1 MNQLLSLFLLLFS
14 FQAFAADRGL
24 EIARSISESNKGFGS
39 EQSDMTMVLIN
50 GDKKIE
56 RKMTSKTL
64 ETGKESSKS
73 LLEFLLP
80 KDVAGTKLLTW
91 SSESEEDSQWIY
103 LPAFKKIKRISSS
116 SKSSSFMGSEFTYE
130 DLRASILDKFTYKFI
145 KEEQKDGDTLW
156 IFEKYSKESSAYT
169 KQIVTASK
177 KYMNAIKVDF
187 YDRSNS
193 LLKVGEFSDF
203 KKFTAKGKDFWR
215 ANKVSMKN
223 KQTLKESEL
232 LISERELGKK
242 MSENDFRKNS
252 LK

>member
-1 MNQLLSLFLLLFS
+1 MNYLLSLLLLIFS
-14 FQAFAADRGL
+14 HSTFAADRGF
-24 EIARSISESNKGFGS
+24 EIAKSISDANKGYGS
-39 EQSDMTMVLIN
+39 EQSDMTMILIN

-56 RKMTSKTL
+56 RKMTSKTM
-64 ETGKESSKS
+64 ETGSESSKS

-91 SSESEEDSQWIY
+91 SFEDKEDSQWIY

-145 KEEQKDGDTLW
+145 KEEKQGDDTIW
-156 IFEKYSKESSAYT
+156 VFEKKSKEDSAYT
-169 KQIVTASK
+169 KQVVTASK
-177 KYMNAIKVDF
+177 KYMNAIKVEF
-187 YDRSNS
+187 FDRSNS

-203 KKFTAKGKDFWR
+203 KKFSAKGKDFWR
-215 ANKVSMKN
+215 ANKVAMRN

-232 LISERELGKK
+232 LIGSRVLGAKL
-242 MSENDFRKNS
+242 SENDFRKNA

>member
-1 MNQLLSLFLLLFS
+1 MNYLLPLFLLIFS
-14 FQAFAADRGL
+14 NFTYAADRGFD
-24 EIARSISESNKGFGS
+24 IAKSINEANKGYVS

-56 RKMTSKTL
+56 RKMTSKTM
-64 ETGKESSKS
+64 ETGKGSSKG

-91 SSESEEDSQWIY
+91 SFEDKEDSQWIY

-145 KEEQKDGDTLW
+145 KEEKKGEDVLW
-156 IFEKYSKESSAYT
+156 VFEKKSKESSAYT
-169 KQIVTASK
+169 KQVVTASK
-177 KYMNAIKVDF
+177 KYMNAIKVEF

-193 LLKVGEFSDF
+193 LLKVGDFSDF
-203 KKFTAKGKDFWR
+203 KKFSAKGKDFWR

-232 LISERELGKK
+232 IIASRILGAK
-242 MSENDFRKNS
+242 MSDNDFRKNS

>member
-1 MNQLLSLFLLLFS
+1 MNYLLPLFLSIFS
-14 FQAFAADRGL
+14 GFSIAADRGFD
-24 EIARSISESNKGFGS
+24 IAKSISDANKGYVS
-39 EQSDMTMVLIN
+39 EQSEMTMLLIN

-56 RKMTSKTL
+56 RKMTSKTM
-64 ETGKESSKS
+64 ETGKESSKG

-91 SSESEEDSQWIY
+91 SFEDKEDAQWIY

-145 KEEQKDGDTLW
+145 KEEKKGDDILW
-156 IFEKYSKESSAYT
+156 TFEKKSKEDSAYT
-169 KQIVTASK
+169 KQVVTASK
-177 KYMNAIKVDF
+177 KYMNAIRVEF

-193 LLKVGEFSDF
+193 LLKVGEFSNF
-203 KKFTAKGKDFWR
+203 KKYSSKGRDFWR
-215 ANKVSMKN
+215 ADKVSMKN

-232 LISERELGKK
+232 LISSRTLGAKI
-242 MSENDFRKNS
+242 SENEFRKNA

>member
-1 MNQLLSLFLLLFS
+1 MKYILSLIIVFTVQTAL
-14 FQAFAADRGL
+14 AERGL
-24 EIARSISESNKGFGS
+24 DIAKSISEANKGFKS
-39 EQSDMTMVLIN
+39 ESSEMTMVLKN

-56 RKMTSKTL
+56 RKMTSKTI
-64 ETGKESSKS
+64 ETGKGSSKS

-91 SSESEEDSQWIY
+91 SFEDQEDSQWIY

-130 DLRASILDKFTYKFI
+130 DLRASVLDKFTYKFI
-145 KEEQKDGDTLW
+145 KEEKKGDDIFW

-169 KQIVTASK
+169 KQVVTASQ
-177 KYMNAIKVDF
+177 KYMNVTQVDF
-187 YDRSNS
+187 FDRSGT
-193 LLKVGEFSDF
+193 LLKVGEFNGF
-203 KKFTAKGKDFWR
+203 KQFSVDGKQFWR
-215 ANKVSMKN
+215 ASNVSMKN

-232 LISERELGKK
+232 VINSRVLGKTLK
-242 MSENDFRKNS
+242 ENDFRKNA